1 MLKSDSKNFLKHA
14 TASPDFTGNAQIPDG
29 SSSSTFTVR
38 FTLQKTIIAPINQTT
53 IIVCLPTLPAA
64 YYLASYTPDAL
75 GEMPANTI
83 LAPVDYVQCE
93 SLFPEYYQPNPTTSV
108 NSREVVAGRVVSRA
122 SEMVCATNPLKQD
135 GSITSFKTP
144 LQLVNSPDNGTS
156 PGVLMRTKLS
166 LTGAKAL
173 SADLATTGAYM
184 QFVKEGAYST
194 VFNRTGGAG
203 EFPFHPVYDNIGT
216 GVTMTAP
223 YETDGKTLDE
233 YLFKSGPCFM
243 DNNFDTMV
251 YKIVPGG
258 ESPQTF
264 IMKSWISIEFQTCY
278 GTLLHNLASFPPAR
292 DEKAFKIYGEIEQNL
307 PIAVPAKDNP
317 NFWQDMLS
325 LIKPASG
332 LLSALPGLGGTVA
345 KGVHAFTHVLDRYK
359 TSKKAG
365 SNNPTFPRSQ
375 AAINTQRRM
384 KGPAQQ
390 RPLLLRGPSNPEPRK
405 RNRRRAR
412 R

>member
-1 MLKSDSKNFLKHA
+1 M
-14 TASPDFTGNAQIPDG
+14 P
-29 SSSSTFTVR
+29 TV
-38 FTLQKTIIAPINQTT
+38 
-53 IIVCLPTLPAA
+53 PAA
-64 YYLASYTPDAL
+64 YYLASYTPDQN
-75 GEMPANTI
+75 GDMPVNTI
-83 LAPVDYVQCE
+83 LTPIDYVQCE

-108 NSREVVAGRVVSRA
+108 NTREVVAGRVVSRA
-122 SEMVCATNPLKQD
+122 SELVCATNPLKQD
-135 GSITSFKTP
+135 GSLTSFKTP
-144 LQLVNSPDNGTS
+144 LQLVNSPGPGVA
-156 PGVLMRTKLS
+156 PGVLQGTRLAI
-166 LTGAKAL
+166 TGAKAL

-203 EFPFHPVYDNIGT
+203 DFPFHPVYNNVGS
-216 GVTMTAP
+216 GVTMEAP
-223 YETDGKTLDE
+223 YETDGKVLEE

-258 ESPQTF
+258 DSPQTF
-264 IMKSWISIEFQTCY
+264 IIKSWISIEFETCY

-292 DEKAFKIYGEIEQNL
+292 DDKAFKMYGEIEQNL

-317 NFWQDMLS
+317 NFWLDMLS

-345 KGVHAFTHVLDRYK
+345 KGVHAFTHVLDRYRTNNK
-359 TSKKAG
+359 TG

-375 AAINTQRRM
+375 ATINTQKRL
-384 KGPAQQ
+384 KGPAPPRQ
-390 RPLLLRGPSNPEPRK
+390 LLLRGPTNPEPRR
-405 RNRRRAR
+405 RNRRRR
-412 R
+412 RR